1 MAKGS
6 IMDFAPFTPSEAALS
21 RSDLPDKATEL
32 NRQSA
37 RLAGRLSPESAET
50 LRSHMAVINSYY
62 SNLIEGNTT
71 RPHEIRQAQN
81 GYYSADPVK
90 RDLQQESVAHIGVQR
105 WINELQPD
113 LQRIYAPDFILELHR
128 RFYLQV
134 PTSLKAVKTN
144 NGAVT
149 DQVVAGRW
157 RMRDVEIGRH
167 LAPGYQSLPNLMA
180 RFCEQF
186 QPTRYGGDQKLIAI
200 ACAHHRFLWV
210 HPFLD
215 GNGRVARLWTDAA
228 LRAVG
233 LESYGVWCL
242 SRGLARSSDQYKGA
256 LARADFPR
264 QGSQDGRGHLSE
276 QGLMA
281 FCSVMLDIALDQ
293 VTYVSDLLELA
304 KLKARI
310 DSYIQARNDRR
321 VPGIDAP
328 LKPEAALILY
338 TAFLHGSLHRN
349 EAIALTGMH
358 ERNARRL
365 LSQLRQ
371 EGLLSET
378 SSKSPLRWEIPE
390 HAEPWYFPQLAP
402 GI

>member
-1 MAKGS
+1 MTKPS
-6 IMDFAPFTPSEAALS
+6 IMDFAPFIPSEAALN
-21 RSDLPDKATEL
+21 RSNLLDKATEL

-37 RLAGRLSPESAET
+37 KLAGRIHPVSADT

-62 SNLIEGNTT
+62 SNLIEGNNT

-81 GYYSADPVK
+81 GHYSADPAK

-105 WINELQPD
+105 WINDGRPD
-113 LQRIYAPDFILELHR
+113 LQHIYSPDFILELHR
-128 RFYLQV
+128 QFYRHV
-134 PTSLKAVKTN
+134 PDSLKAVKDNSGT
-144 NGAVT
+144 VT
-149 DQVVAGRW
+149 DRVVAGNW
-157 RMRDVEIGRH
+157 RKRDVEIGRH
-167 LAPGYQSLPNLMA
+167 LAPGHESLPSLMT
-180 RFCEQF
+180 RFCEQY
-186 QPTRYGGDQKLIAI
+186 QPARYGGDQKLIAI
-200 ACAHHRFLWV
+200 VCAHHRFLWV

-228 LRAVG
+228 LHAVG

-242 SRGLARSSDQYKGA
+242 SRGLARSSEQYKGA

-276 QGLMA
+276 QGLLG
-281 FCSVMLDIALDQ
+281 FCDMMLDTALDQ
-293 VTYVSDLLELA
+293 VAYIADLLELA

-310 DSYIQARNDRR
+310 DGYIQARNDRR
-321 VPGIDAP
+321 VPGIDTP
-328 LKPEAALILY
+328 LKAEAALILY
-338 TAFLHGSLHRN
+338 TAFLQGSLQRS

-365 LSQLRQ
+365 LSQLKQ

>member
-1 MAKGS
+1 MTKSS
-6 IMDFAPFTPSEAALS
+6 ILDFAPFIPSESALKD
-21 RSDLPDKATEL
+21 SDLSDKATEL

-37 RLAGRLSPESAET
+37 RLAGRLSTESADT
-50 LRSHMAVINSYY
+50 LRAHMAVINSYY
-62 SNLIEGNTT
+62 SNLIEGNNTK
-71 RPHEIRQAQN
+71 PHEIRQAQN
-81 GYYSADPVK
+81 GHYSDDPAR
-90 RDLQQESVAHIGVQR
+90 RDLQQESVAHIGVQQ
-105 WINELQPD
+105 WLNTEQPD
-113 LQRIYAPDFILELHR
+113 LQQIYSPEFILELHR
-128 RFYLQV
+128 RFYLHV
-134 PTSLKAVKTN
+134 PDSLKTMKDS
-144 NGAVT
+144 NGTVT
-149 DQVVAGRW
+149 DRVLAGCW
-157 RMRDVEIGRH
+157 RTRDVEIGRH
-167 LAPGYQSLPNLMA
+167 VAPGYASLQNLMS
-180 RFCEQF
+180 RFCEQY
-186 QPTRYGGDQKLIAI
+186 QPARYGGDQKLIAI

-215 GNGRVARLWTDAA
+215 GNGRVARLWTDAT

-242 SRGLARSSDQYKGA
+242 SRGLARSSEQYKSA

-264 QGSQDGRGHLSE
+264 QGSHDGRGHLSE
-276 QGLMA
+276 QGLLA
-281 FCSVMLDIALDQ
+281 FCDLMLNLALDQ
-293 VTYVSDLLELA
+293 VAYISDLLELPN
-304 KLKARI
+304 LKARI

-328 LKPEAALILY
+328 LKPVAALVLY
-338 TAFLHGSLHRN
+338 NAFLHGSLQRS

-365 LSQLRQ
+365 LSQLKR

-378 SSKSPLRWEIPE
+378 SSKSPLKWEIPE